1 MALPEFRV
9 KMVDDYK
16 LPVLVVLIVISLLL
30 ELVIHW
36 YFGIDVVY
44 SHFFYIP
51 VVLAGIWYGVR
62 GVPVAV
68 LLGGVL
74 IAGTYASTGAVDS
87 GSLLRA
93 LMFVVVAVVIGAVSD
108 LMRREQDRMIE
119 DVAKTA
125 LRSDLRERGDTLAV
139 LKSRVISVAGVRRL
153 KERGD
158 IQGLVRAVGNKDR
171 GVQYEAVEAL
181 GDLRDPSAI
190 PALMGALTGDQY
202 SGIRWK
208 AVEALTKIGP
218 DSVSPLIEV
227 LKNPDPDI
235 RWKAAVALGEIGD
248 PRGIDPLVKL
258 LDDSDRFVRSRAA
271 YALIHIGPPAL
282 PSLSGALNHPDAT
295 VRLGAVG
302 VLGKIG
308 DPQAIS
314 ALVNALADQSPDVR
328 QEAISALSRQGD
340 RAIAA
345 LSDRLHDPDRFIRRR
360 AVLALAGMKDEKV
373 MPILLRALATADP
386 DTAEV
391 LIAVIEERQARE
403 PGESDGDQD
412 TANLLEMFNLT

>member
-1 MALPEFRV
+1 MVLPDFPV
-9 KMVDDYK
+9 KRVDDYK
-16 LPVLVVLIVISLLL
+16 LPVLVLLIIVSLLL
-30 ELVIHW
+30 ELVVHW
-36 YFGIDVVY
+36 RLGIEVVY

-62 GVPVAV
+62 GVPVAA

-74 IAGTYASTGAVDS
+74 IVGSYASTGTVDT
-87 GSLLRA
+87 GSLIRA

-119 DVAKTA
+119 DVADTA
-125 LRSDLRERGDTLAV
+125 LRSDLWKRGDTLAS

-158 IQGLVRAVGNKDR
+158 VRGLVRAVGNRDH

-181 GDLRDPSAI
+181 GELRDPSAI

-208 AVEALTKIGP
+208 AVEALAKIGP
-218 DSVSPLIEV
+218 DSVPPLVDE

-248 PRGIDPLVKL
+248 PRGIAPLVEL
-258 LDDSDRFVRSRAA
+258 LGDSDRFVRSRAV
-271 YALIHIGPPAL
+271 YALARIGPPAVA
-282 PSLSGALNHPDAT
+282 SLVGALNQPDDA

-302 VLGKIG
+302 ALGKIG
-308 DPQAIS
+308 DPPAVS
-314 ALVNALADQSPDVR
+314 ALVHALADRSPEVR
-328 QEAISALSRQGD
+328 QETISALSSQGG

-345 LSDRLHDPDRFIRRR
+345 LSVRLNDPDRMIRRR
-360 AVLALAGMKDEKV
+360 AVLALAGMKDERV
-373 MPILLRALATADP
+373 VPILFKALVTADP
-386 DTAEV
+386 DTRDV
-391 LIAVIEERQARE
+391 LLAAIEDHEARE
-403 PGESDGDQD
+403 SDETGEDQRYWKPAGDV
-412 TANLLEMFNLT
+412 

>member
-1 MALPEFRV
+1 MARPDYPGRLF
-9 KMVDDYK
+9 DDYK

-30 ELVIHW
+30 ELVVHW
-36 YFGIDVVY
+36 HFGIEVVY

-51 VVLAGIWYGVR
+51 VVLAAIWYGVR

-74 IAGTYASTGAVDS
+74 LAGTYASTGAVDS
-87 GSLLRA
+87 GSLIRA

-108 LMRREQDRMIE
+108 LMRRDQDRMIE

-125 LRSDLRERGDTLAV
+125 LLKERGETLAGF
-139 LKSRVISVAGVRRL
+139 KSRLISVAGVKKL
-153 KERGD
+153 KERRD
-158 IQGLVRAVGNKDR
+158 IQGLVRAVGNKDH

-208 AVEALTKIGP
+208 AVEALTKIGS
-218 DSVSPLIEV
+218 DSVPSLVAV

-248 PRGIDPLVKL
+248 HRGISPLVEL
-258 LDDSDRFVRSRAA
+258 LGDSDRFVRSRAA
-271 YALIHIGPPAL
+271 YALVHIGPPAV
-282 PSLSGALNHPDAT
+282 PSLTDALDHPDASF
-295 VRLGAVG
+295 RLGVVG
-302 VLGKIG
+302 ALGKIG

-314 ALVNALADQSPDVR
+314 ALVDALGDRSPDVR
-328 QEAISALSRQGD
+328 QEAISALSNQGG
-340 RAIAA
+340 RAIPL

-360 AVLALAGMKDEKV
+360 AVLALAGMRDVEV
-373 MPILLRALATADP
+373 LPILLRALATADP

-403 PGESDGDQD
+403 PGEPDGDQD
-412 TANLLEMFNLT
+412 TANLVEMFNLT